1 MKKAYEA
8 PEFEIEKFRLTDTK
22 VFIFTTS
29 YNEGGLND
37 GDTGDDWDNEW

>member
-22 VFIFTTS
+22 VITTS
-29 YNEGGLND
+29 YNEGGIDD
-37 GDTGDDWDNEW
+37 GDTEEQW

>member
-22 VFIFTTS
+22 VFTITPS
-29 YNEGGLND
+29 HEGGIED
-37 GDTGDDWDNEW
+37 GDTEDEW